1 MGNNEHDESLTELYM
16 RARGEKFGAVR
27 WRPRVD
33 ATFYEEHPEET
44 LRRLR
49 EANEVEE
56 EGRVPDGPSSRVA
69 APSSSGAPA
78 ASISGRPVTRR
89 TSPAS

>member
-16 RARGEKFGAVR
+16 RALGGKFGAVR
-27 WRPRVD
+27 GRPRVD

-49 EANEVEE
+49 EANEIEE
-56 EGRVPDGPSSRVA
+56 EFNGIVADLDMPDWDDTPN
-69 APSSSGAPA
+69 
-78 ASISGRPVTRR
+78 T
-89 TSPAS
+89 